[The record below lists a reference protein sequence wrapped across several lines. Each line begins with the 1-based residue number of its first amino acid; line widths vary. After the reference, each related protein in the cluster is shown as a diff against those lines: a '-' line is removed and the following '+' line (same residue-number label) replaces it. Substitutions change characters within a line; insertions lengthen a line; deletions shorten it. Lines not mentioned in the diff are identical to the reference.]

1 MYATV
6 GVRGLVSRER
16 LQLKKKLAFLT
27 VRAQTCAPSARV
39 SCNGFD
45 TAEHRLCTFRALA
58 NPSYMSLT
66 SCDPILSA
74 FRLSTT
80 LRRHGDADREHRADY
95 EALAFEARAFAVRL
109 MGLCRTS
116 DEVELL
122 LTRRKGCRRFF
133 GSFPYARLLT
143 AIDLGQREFVAH
155 AHVQQI
161 LDQAWA
167 GGWHE
172 WWRYGTARK
181 CSLLVVRLFLLP
193 WIAFVWLF
201 VPCSAGGRRHA
212 LPVNRMLNGAAS
224 YTLFLMA
231 LTAENLL
238 DTSAWP
244 EDDALSWIL
253 KTVVL
258 LYGVSFAITATKR
271 VLVQG
276 PGRYLVSFWNVYECV
291 KLAVLAGI
299 VVCWWLMYATA
310 QRYADDGSGLR
321 ELPPPDPAAPM
332 AEGLLAVATTMSYLQ
347 LASLCQFHHALGMA
361 HASLR
366 RTAVDF
372 SRFVALSGV
381 AVVAIDIGL
390 LNMRATR
397 DRVNSTALAEED
409 GPPLEDVGSSFTSN
423 LLKVSDTGHV
433 GRIFRF
439 FQERVSRHTE
449 RSDLLVGR

>member
-1 MYATV
+1 
-6 GVRGLVSRER
+6 
-16 LQLKKKLAFLT
+16 
-27 VRAQTCAPSARV
+27 
-39 SCNGFD
+39 
-45 TAEHRLCTFRALA
+45 
-58 NPSYMSLT
+58 MSLT
-66 SCDPILSA
+66 SCDPILAA

-133 GSFPYARLLT
+133 GAFPYARLLT

-161 LDQAWA
+161 LDQTWV

-172 WWRYGTARK
+172 WWRYGTAHR
-181 CSLLVVRLFLLP
+181 CGLLVVRLLLLP

-201 VPCSAGGRRHA
+201 VSCSAAGRRHA
-212 LPVNRMLNGAAS
+212 VPVNRMLNNAAS
-224 YTLFLMA
+224 YALFLAA

-238 DTSAWP
+238 DTAAWP

-253 KTVVL
+253 KTAVL
-258 LYGVSFAITATKR
+258 LYSVSFTITATKR
-271 VLVQG
+271 MLVQG
-276 PGRYLVSFWNVYECV
+276 PGRYLTSFWNVYDCV

-299 VVCWWLMYATA
+299 VICWWLMYAAA
-310 QRYADDGSGLR
+310 QRYADDADDGVGGLR
-321 ELPPPDPAAPM
+321 EPQPPGPAAPV

-372 SRFVALSGV
+372 ARFVALSGV
-381 AVVAIDIGL
+381 AIVAIDIGL
-390 LNMRATR
+390 LNMRVAH
-397 DRVNSTALAEED
+397 DRVNSTALAQED
-409 GPPLEDVGSSFTSN
+409 GPPLEDVGSSFASS
-423 LLKVSDTGHV
+423 LLKVFDV

-439 FQERVSRHTE
+439 F
-449 RSDLLVGR
+449 